1 MLDIKYIRENKEA
14 VIEGCRKKQIKID
27 INQLLELDEKRRE
40 LMTSLE
46 NFSAEKN
53 KAGKE
58 IVAAANDEEKQKIIV
73 AMKKIDQKSDKLEQ
87 EFKTID
93 QEFNGLLFKVP
104 NMPLEEVPEGKDD
117 KENISLR
124 KVGKK
129 PNFDFE
135 PKDYLTIAENLGM
148 IDVKRAAKVSG
159 ARFSYLKGDIA
170 LLEFALINFI
180 FNTLTKEGFVPVVPP
195 AMIKKENMKDMGYL
209 EREDS
214 DEVYQLEKDG
224 LVLVGTSE
232 QSIGP
237 MHRDEIFAE
246 KDLPKRY
253 AAFSTCF
260 RREAGS
266 YGKDTKGILRVHQ
279 FDKVEMFS
287 FCAPASA
294 KDEHQLILAMEEKMM
309 QELKI
314 PYQVVQICTGD
325 LGVPA
330 AVKYDLEAWLPA
342 ANCYRETHSCS
353 NCTDFQAR
361 SLNIRYR
368 DKETGK
374 LEFIHTLNGT
384 AFAIGRIIIAIIEN
398 YQQKDGSIKV
408 PKALQKYLGKKV
420 IGKK

>member
-14 VIEGCRKKQIKID
+14 VIKGCQKKQVKID
-27 INQLLELDEKRRE
+27 IDRLFELDEKRRE
-40 LMTSLE
+40 LMTSLDS
-46 NFSAEKN
+46 FSAEKN

-58 IVAAANDEEKQKIIV
+58 IVDAGEEKEKQKIIA
-73 AMKKIDQKSDKLEQ
+73 AMKEVDEKSDKLQQ
-87 EFKTID
+87 EFKIID
-93 QEFNGLLFKVP
+93 QEFSSLLFKVP
-104 NMPLEEVPEGKDD
+104 NMPLDEVPEGKDD
-117 KENISLR
+117 KENISIR
-124 KVGKK
+124 EVGKK

-135 PKDYLTIAENLGM
+135 PKDYLTIAENLDM

-159 ARFSYLKGDIA
+159 ARFGYLKGDIA

-195 AMIKKENMKDMGYL
+195 VMIKKENMKDMGYF

-237 MHRDEIFAE
+237 MHRDEIFEE

-287 FCAPASA
+287 FCNPASS
-294 KDEHQLILAMEEKMM
+294 KEEHQLILAMEEKLM
-309 QELKI
+309 QELEI
-314 PYQVVQICTGD
+314 PYQVLQICTGD
-325 LGVPA
+325 LGAPA
-330 AVKYDLEAWLPA
+330 AVKYDVEAWLPT
-342 ANCYRETHSCS
+342 ANCYRETHSTS

-361 SLNIRYR
+361 SLNMRYR
-368 DKETGK
+368 NKETGK

-408 PKALQKYLGKKV
+408 PKALQKYLNKEV
-420 IGKK
+420 IGK

>member
-14 VIEGCRKKQIKID
+14 VIRGCQKKQVNID
-27 INQLLELDEKRRE
+27 IDYLFELDEKRRE
-40 LMTSLE
+40 LMTNLE

-58 IVAAANDEEKQKIIV
+58 IVAAANDEEKQKII
-73 AMKKIDQKSDKLEQ
+73 ASMKEIDIKSDKIDH
-87 EFKTID
+87 EFKIID
-93 QEFNGLLFKVP
+93 QEFDSLLFKVP
-104 NMPLEEVPEGKDD
+104 NMPLDEVPEGKDD
-117 KENISLR
+117 RENISLR
-124 KVGKK
+124 EVGKK
-129 PNFDFE
+129 PNFNFE
-135 PKDYLTIAENLGM
+135 PKDYLTIAENLDM
-148 IDVKRAAKVSG
+148 IDIKRAAKVSG
-159 ARFSYLKGDIA
+159 ARFGYLKGDIA

-180 FNTLTKEGFVPVVPP
+180 FSHLTKEGFIPVVPP
-195 AMIKKENMKDMGYL
+195 VMIKKENMKDMGYF

-237 MHRDEIFAE
+237 MHRDEIFEE

-287 FCAPASA
+287 FCNPASSRE
-294 KDEHQLILAMEEKMM
+294 EHKLILAMEEKLM
-309 QELKI
+309 QELEI
-314 PYQVVQICTGD
+314 PYQVLQICTGD
-325 LGVPA
+325 LGAPA
-330 AVKYDLEAWLPA
+330 AVKYDVEAWLPT
-342 ANCYRETHSCS
+342 ANCYRETHSTS

-361 SLNIRYR
+361 SLNMRYR
-368 DKETGK
+368 NKETGK

-398 YQQKDGSIKV
+398 YQQEDGSIKV
-408 PKALQKYLGKKV
+408 PKALQKYLDKEFIRK
-420 IGKK
+420 

>member
-14 VIEGCRKKQIKID
+14 VIKGCQKKQVKID
-27 INQLLELDEKRRE
+27 IDRLFELDEKRRE
-40 LMTSLE
+40 LMTSLDS
-46 NFSAEKN
+46 FSAEKN

-58 IVAAANDEEKQKIIV
+58 IVDAGEEKEKQKIIA
-73 AMKKIDQKSDKLEQ
+73 AMKEVDEKSDKLQQ
-87 EFKTID
+87 EFKIID
-93 QEFNGLLFKVP
+93 QEFSSLLFKVP
-104 NMPLEEVPEGKDD
+104 NMPLDEVPEGKDD
-117 KENISLR
+117 KENISIR
-124 KVGKK
+124 EVGKK

-135 PKDYLTIAENLGM
+135 PKDYLTIAENLDM

-159 ARFSYLKGDIA
+159 ARFGYLKGDIA

-195 AMIKKENMKDMGYL
+195 VMIKKENMKDMGYF

-237 MHRDEIFAE
+237 MHRDEIFEE

-287 FCAPASA
+287 FCNPASS
-294 KDEHQLILAMEEKMM
+294 KEEHQLILAMEEKLM
-309 QELKI
+309 QELEI
-314 PYQVVQICTGD
+314 PYQVLQICTGD
-325 LGVPA
+325 LGAPA
-330 AVKYDLEAWLPA
+330 AVKYDVEAWLPT
-342 ANCYRETHSCS
+342 ANCYLETHSTS

-361 SLNIRYR
+361 SLNMRYR
-368 DKETGK
+368 NKETGK

-408 PKALQKYLGKKV
+408 PKALQKYLNKEV
-420 IGKK
+420 IGK

>member
-14 VIEGCRKKQIKID
+14 VIKGCQKKQVKID
-27 INQLLELDEKRRE
+27 IDHLLELDEKRRE
-40 LMTSLE
+40 LMTNLE

-53 KAGKE
+53 RAGKE
-58 IVAAANDEEKQKIIV
+58 IVAVADNEEKQKII
-73 AMKKIDQKSDKLEQ
+73 ASMKKIDAKSDQLQQ
-87 EFKTID
+87 EFKIID
-93 QEFNGLLFKVP
+93 QEFIGLLFRVP
-104 NMPLEEVPEGKDD
+104 NMPLEEVPVGKDD
-117 KENISLR
+117 KENVSLR
-124 KVGKK
+124 EVGKK

-135 PKDYLTIAENLGM
+135 PKDYLTIAENLDM

-159 ARFSYLKGDIA
+159 ARFGYLKGDIA

-180 FNTLTKEGFVPVVPP
+180 FSVLTKEGFVPVVPP
-195 AMIKKENMKDMGYL
+195 VMIKKENMKDMGYF

-237 MHRDEIFAE
+237 MHRDEIFEE

-287 FCAPASA
+287 FCDPASS
-294 KDEHQLILAMEEKMM
+294 KEEHQLILAMEEKLM
-309 QELKI
+309 QELEI
-314 PYQVVQICTGD
+314 PYQVLQICTGD
-325 LGVPA
+325 LGAPA
-330 AVKYDLEAWLPA
+330 AVKYDIEAWLPV
-342 ANCYRETHSCS
+342 ANCYRETHSTS

-361 SLNIRYR
+361 SLNMRYR
-368 DKETGK
+368 NKETGK

-384 AFAIGRIIIAIIEN
+384 AFAIGRTIIAIIEN
-398 YQQKDGSIKV
+398 YQQEDGSIKV
-408 PKALQKYLGKKV
+408 PKALQKYLDKEF
-420 IGKK
+420 IGK